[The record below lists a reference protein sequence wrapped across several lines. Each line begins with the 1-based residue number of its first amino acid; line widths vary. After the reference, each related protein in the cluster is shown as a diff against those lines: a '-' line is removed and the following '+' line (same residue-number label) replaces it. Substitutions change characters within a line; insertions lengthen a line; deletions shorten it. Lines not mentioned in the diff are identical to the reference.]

1 MLHNHPSKITEFTC
15 IGRIHFSPTLLY
27 LLRLDLNSPARGIQC
42 WTLFDPNAQG
52 LVPLFLLILDPTA
65 FTQLRTT
72 RPFGTC
78 LSSICPHAYHVCMN
92 PILGCSIPTLN
103 QPTRKTRRSTPRRSA
118 LPLHQFQSFHT
129 THLLLVVHSP
139 GHPLLVLCSQGESRT
154 SSCSSFPRPNS
165 YLRTSSPPPTAAT
178 IPSANEREF
187 LVRIPNRKVVGPSQL
202 PELSRVQLP
211 PFQNKPL
218 RS

>member
-1 MLHNHPSKITEFTC
+1 MLNFVRSQCP
-15 IGRIHFSPTLLY
+15 RFSPTLPSDPRPN
-27 LLRLDLNSPARGIQC
+27 RLHSIKNNSPI
-42 WTLFDPNAQG
+42 WHL
-52 LVPLFLLILDPTA
+52 PLIYLP
-65 FTQLRTT
+65 
-72 RPFGTC
+72 PC
-78 LSSICPHAYHVCMN
+78 LPCVHESHSWLQHSH
-92 PILGCSIPTLN
+92 LN